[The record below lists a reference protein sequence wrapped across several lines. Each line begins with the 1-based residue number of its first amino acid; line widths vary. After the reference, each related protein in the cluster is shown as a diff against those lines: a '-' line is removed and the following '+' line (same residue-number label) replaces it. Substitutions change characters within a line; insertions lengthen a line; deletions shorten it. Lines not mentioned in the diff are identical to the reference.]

1 MAVYYNEIDRNNAA
15 WLEELMD
22 MKLIAFGEIDTRSIK
37 DVDPTDLKAFSQWH
51 FFAGI
56 GTWSYALKQAGWPDD
71 REVLTGSCPC
81 TPFSNSGQRKG
92 FDDERHLWPDMV
104 RHIREL
110 RPGTIFGE
118 QVASAGALRWWDT
131 VASDLERENYAADA
145 KDIPAASI
153 GAYHQRSRLYW
164 VAERL
169 ANANEPKSAL
179 GISRGSSQ
187 GVSANGRSCAIESSS
202 SPSTWDDD
210 DTTWLPC
217 QDGNYRPTHR
227 EINPLVGVT
236 AMDAEQIGVELARSL
251 RGLVPG
257 RNIRE
262 RRQNART
269 AAGRILA
276 QQSRGS
282 IKSRTAAL
290 ANGTAAGVRPSRNQ
304 CSPTV
309 AEVQNT
315 QEARM
320 MRLGGYGNAIDARV
334 AAEFI
339 TAFMER

>member
-1 MAVYYNEIDRNNAA
+1 
-15 WLEELMD
+15 
-22 MKLIAFGEIDTRSIK
+22 
-37 DVDPTDLKAFSQWH
+37 
-51 FFAGI
+51 
-56 GTWSYALKQAGWPDD
+56 
-71 REVLTGSCPC
+71 
-81 TPFSNSGQRKG
+81 
-92 FDDERHLWPDMV
+92 
-104 RHIREL
+104 
-110 RPGTIFGE
+110 
-118 QVASAGALRWWDT
+118 

-145 KDIPAASI
+145 KDIPAASV
-153 GAYHQRSRLYW
+153 GSYHQRSRLYW

-169 ANANEPKSAL
+169 ANTNEPKSAF
-179 GISRGSSQ
+179 GI
-187 GVSANGRSCAIESSS
+187 ASSS
-202 SPSTWDDD
+202 SEGNATDGRESFLEGNGSPSTWDDAA
-210 DTTWLPC
+210 TIWLPC
-217 QDGNYRPTHR
+217 RDGKLRPTHR

-276 QQSRGS
+276 QQSRGA

-290 ANGTAAGVRPSRNQ
+290 ADEVATGVRPSRDQ
-304 CSPTV
+304 RITEI
-309 AEVQNT
+309 AEIQNT

-334 AAEFI
+334 AIEFI